1 MVENYPNIPDKYF
14 GEKNR
19 KINYVQHATNKK
31 QRIEE
36 IQTYK
41 HTPLQGTYTYIPIYK
56 VHTYLHTHIRIHISI
71 NDNELY
77 NIPGK

>member
-14 GEKNR
+14 GGKNR
-19 KINYVQHATNKK
+19 KNKLRQHVTNKK

-41 HTPLQGTYTYIPIYK
+41 HTPLQGTY
-56 VHTYLHTHIRIHISI
+56 VHTYLQGTYILTYTHT
-71 NDNELY
+71 Y
-77 NIPGK
+77 TY